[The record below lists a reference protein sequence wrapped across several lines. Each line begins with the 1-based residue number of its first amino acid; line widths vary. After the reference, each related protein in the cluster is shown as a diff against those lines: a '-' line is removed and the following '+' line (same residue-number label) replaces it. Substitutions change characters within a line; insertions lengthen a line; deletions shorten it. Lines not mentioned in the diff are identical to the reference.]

1 MSEYE
6 SHEERCWVVVS
17 VPDHV
22 NIDSVKRL
30 MDNGFPEEVTP
41 NQVDDDVIVVGIGEG
56 HQMNWLAREDMAGMV
71 NNLHQDI
78 TIVVTPTLDNL
89 SGAER

>member
-1 MSEYE
+1 MSGYE
-6 SHEERCWVVVS
+6 SREERCWVVVS

-22 NIDSVKRL
+22 NMDRVKRL

-41 NQVDDDVIVVGIGEG
+41 KQVDDDVIVVGIGEG